1 MPTRLIQTDQQP
13 SGTASFQV
21 VGPVAAQILE
31 PADLE
36 ISIIQP
42 GPVERFL
49 DQSNPADGW
58 TTMIS
63 RFKPVDGRRQGN
75 AVLFDVHFPV
85 VFHLR
90 ANMPYTLRIRQL
102 EGMEWDEVFT
112 CPPALRRPSV
122 APTGY
127 AKDEDVAIPAVFATP
142 SPATVPIDAPASAA
156 VEPSAPTPETSEPIE
171 RAALRDEPRVEDIV
185 DPELAFKS
193 ELPPTSASGP
203 KKWLVPLIA
212 VLLLAAVGGAYFAFK
227 GKDDQKQEV
236 AKKEEPASAPPAT
249 LDSIR
254 KFIATT
260 PDAVPAREQADA
272 LAKSG
277 KLLDGQFLLYK
288 YAAEKGDS
296 ESARIVGGFY
306 DPDTWT
312 KEGSPMPAANPTEA
326 ARWFKQAAEAGDA
339 EAQYRYAM
347 LLKKGRTDE
356 PDGPEQ
362 SVAWLKKAA
371 AQGHEAAKKASAAP

>member
-31 PADLE
+31 PTDLE

-42 GPVERFL
+42 GSVERFL
-49 DQSNPADGW
+49 DPRNPADGW
-58 TTMIS
+58 TTMIY
-63 RFKPVDGRRQGN
+63 RFKPVDARRQGN

-85 VFHLR
+85 VYHLR
-90 ANMPYTLRIRQL
+90 ANTPYKLRIRQL

-112 CPPALRRPSV
+112 CPPAMRRPSV

-127 AKDEDVAIPAVFATP
+127 TKDEDVALSVVPATP
-142 SPATVPIDAPASAA
+142 SPAAAPIDSPVHATVASPASTPIPGEQIEGITLRN
-156 VEPSAPTPETSEPIE
+156 EPS
-171 RAALRDEPRVEDIV
+171 VEEIV
-185 DPELAFKS
+185 DPEPPFEPKS
-193 ELPPTSASGP
+193 ARPPAPRP

-212 VLLLAAVGGAYFAFK
+212 VLVLAAAGGAFLAFM
-227 GKDDQKQEV
+227 GKDDQKPEV
-236 AKKEEPASAPPAT
+236 AKEAPAPAPSAT

-254 KFIATT
+254 KFIATS
-260 PDAVPAREQADA
+260 PDAAPAREQADA
-272 LAKSG
+272 LAKLG

-288 YAAEKGDS
+288 YAADKGDR

-312 KEGSPMPAANPTEA
+312 KESSPMPAANPVEA
-326 ARWFKQAAEAGDA
+326 ARWLKQAAEAGDA

-371 AQGHEAAKKASAAP
+371 DQGHDAAKKASAAP